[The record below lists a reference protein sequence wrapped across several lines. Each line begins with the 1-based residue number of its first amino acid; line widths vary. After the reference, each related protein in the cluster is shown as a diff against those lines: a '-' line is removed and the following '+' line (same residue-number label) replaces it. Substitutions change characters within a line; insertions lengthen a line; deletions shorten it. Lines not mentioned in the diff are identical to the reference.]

1 MIAHKIFTG
10 KTSDQYQTPVESEI
24 IAALR
29 DTKIPDRDH
38 QGQMPSSEHLLN
50 ILHATIAQTQA
61 VLSPI
66 PTISEDIRRRRL
78 TAAITSIL
86 WIIDNM
92 IRAHILDYKTL
103 SQYRHEKAGRIAK
116 LPNLQGG

>member
-1 MIAHKIFTG
+1 MMSSQNDIDSRVIDHSAHMIAHRIFTG
-10 KTSDQYQTPVESEI
+10 KTSDQDHTPVESEI

-66 PTISEDIRRRRL
+66 PTISEDIRK
-78 TAAITSIL
+78 
-86 WIIDNM
+86 N
-92 IRAHILDYKTL
+92 
-103 SQYRHEKAGRIAK
+103 G
-116 LPNLQGG
+116 